1 MSGGSPEASSP
12 AVRDRMQGQ
21 RRTGTEPELRIRRAL
36 WRRGRRYRVNFRI
49 PGERGSIDV
58 VFTRQRVAVFVDGCF
73 WHSCPI
79 HGTIPKSNREWWLAK
94 LSANRARDLRF
105 DEVLRQSGWRV
116 IRVWEHED
124 PDEAV
129 AMIEVA
135 LGP

>member
-1 MSGGSPEASSP
+1 
-12 AVRDRMQGQ
+12 MQGQ
-21 RRTGTEPELRIRRAL
+21 RRTDTEPELRIRKEL

-49 PGERGSIDV
+49 PNERGSIDV
-58 VFTRQRVAVFVDGCF
+58 AFTRKRVAVFIDGCF

-79 HGTIPKSNREWWLAK
+79 HGTIPKSNREWWQAK
-94 LSANRARDLRF
+94 LSANRARDLHY
-105 DEVLRQSGWRV
+105 DEVLRQAGWRV

-129 AMIEVA
+129 AMIEGT